1 MKVKELIEIL
11 YSYNPNADIEG
22 IFDYTGYPLMSIGFG
37 GCDGCTKDN
46 CYEVLFHF
54 TNDSSEN

>member
-11 YSYNPNADIEG
+11 ESYNQNADIEG
-22 IFDYTGYPLMSIGFG
+22 VFNYTGYPLMLIGFTG
-37 GCDGCTKDN
+37 GDGCTKDN
-46 CYEVLFHF
+46 CDGVLFHF